1 MMISEFIERT
11 GFEPTASEY
20 AKIEKAYYDFNGN
33 KDEFCKAFVKNGG
46 EKKIYKARAEEIAQ
60 LKSQLVEM
68 EKQHK
73 TEMEAREKQIND
85 LTAAHGS
92 GIDGV
97 ALGQPLGYDLGKSA
111 IDVSVFHFVFLL
123 DIFALLGYNQG
134 GRGKAP
140 GSPFGV
146 FE

>member
-1 MMISEFIERT
+1 M
-11 GFEPTASEY
+11 
-20 AKIEKAYYDFNGN
+20 
-33 KDEFCKAFVKNGG
+33 
-46 EKKIYKARAEEIAQ
+46 
-60 LKSQLVEM
+60 
-68 EKQHK
+68 
-73 TEMEAREKQIND
+73 
-85 LTAAHGS
+85 TAAHGS